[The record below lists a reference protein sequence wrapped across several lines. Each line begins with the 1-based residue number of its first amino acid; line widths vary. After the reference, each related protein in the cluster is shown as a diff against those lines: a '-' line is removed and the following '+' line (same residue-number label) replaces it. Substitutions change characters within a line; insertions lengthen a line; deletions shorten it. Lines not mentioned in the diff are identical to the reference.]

1 MGHQQIDLFEE
12 KMMALKK
19 LTKFVAL
26 ITAATSMITNTFAFS
41 FRSADFDLESNF
53 HKAFYFTPERSN
65 YFELDATDPA
75 NLRLSRED
83 LREIIRADV
92 DKTMKLFANSKWADK
107 GTRRDVDSITNKIM
121 WAAECT
127 GNDPIVLASIIGNE
141 SSYCFFTE
149 SLSGGGDSGCGQ
161 FTGTAISS
169 LKKATGN
176 ASEEVYRQVTEPVQ
190 EMAEQCAKGS
200 SFVEPKTFKNFF
212 AKSTADI
219 KKDLVNGKN
228 LSLDIMSTAIFL
240 KILYASTGGVYYDN
254 GSKKRAI
261 WRYNGGGVKNY
272 TQHVYIDKAC
282 VLNPDMAY
290 CPTEI

>member
-1 MGHQQIDLFEE
+1 
-12 KMMALKK
+12 MAFKKLKK
-19 LTKFVAL
+19 SVAL
-26 ITAATSMITNTFAFS
+26 MMTAASVMTLTMTSTFAFS
-41 FRSADFDLESNF
+41 FRSAKFDLESNF

-65 YFELDATDPA
+65 YFERDATDPA

-83 LREIIRADV
+83 LRAIIKRDV
-92 DKTMKLFANSKWADK
+92 EKTMKLFANSKWADK
-107 GTRRDVDSITNKIM
+107 GTVRDTNSITNKIM

-176 ASEEVYRQVTEPVQ
+176 ASEEVYRQVIEPVQ

-200 SFVEPKTFKNFF
+200 SFVDPETFRKFF
-212 AKSTADI
+212 AKSTANI

-240 KILYASTGGVYYDN
+240 KILYASSGGVYYDLS
-254 GSKKRAI
+254 SKKRAI